1 MTIEVKQ
8 KHVGVSGS
16 YAGVTDETE
25 TIEYR
30 VTTDDKTITR
40 YDIMT
45 SGLLPVKYQQHPQN
59 PLMTVRDVTLDQ
71 DEAPT
76 VWTATV
82 SYSSA
87 PYDKDDEEDEDF
99 DSPLDKPAR
108 IRWTTTQF
116 TKPIFRDLNEEA
128 IVNSA
133 GDYFDPPIEVDASRF
148 SLVVEKNLVSVPS
161 WVLTYSNAIN
171 NASFDVLGL
180 TIPARTAK
188 LSELAISEVQKEQ
201 DVEFYTVTF
210 RLELAN
216 AEEEDWVVRVLDQ
229 GLHEYE
235 PTISGYVK
243 TPILIDGEPAKQ
255 PVLLNGSGVAIVNPE
270 PTDAVYLEYNVYREK
285 DFSVLPFA

>member
-16 YAGVTDETE
+16 YGGATDETE

-116 TKPIFRDLNEEA
+116 TKPVFRDLNEEA

-148 SLVVEKNLVSVPS
+148 SLVVEKNVASVPT
-161 WVLTYSNAIN
+161 WVLTYPNTIN
-171 NASFDVLGL
+171 DASFDVQGL

-188 LSELAISEVQKEQ
+188 MSELAISEVQKEQ
-201 DVEFYTVTF
+201 DVEFYTITF

-216 AEEEDWVVRVLDQ
+216 ADEEDWVVRVLDQ
-229 GLHEYE
+229 GLHEIDSE
-235 PTISGYVK
+235 DTK
-243 TPILIDGEPAKQ
+243 TPILIDGEAAKQ
-255 PVLLNGSGVAIVNPE
+255 PVLLNGDGSAISNPE
-270 PTDAVYLEYNVYREK
+270 PIDAVFLDFYVYREK
-285 DFSVLPFA
+285 DFSALPFE